1 MEDLRKAFIEW
12 LHSDNV
18 VKTIHGYKCQ
28 CMQYSRTFSLFGIY
42 RYFIREYGSF
52 YL

>member
-1 MEDLRKAFIEW
+1 MEDLREAFIGW
-12 LHSDNV
+12 LQSDNV
-18 VKTIHGYKCQ
+18 IKTPEGYRCQ
-28 CMQYSRTFSLFGIY
+28 CMQYAKAFSVFGIY